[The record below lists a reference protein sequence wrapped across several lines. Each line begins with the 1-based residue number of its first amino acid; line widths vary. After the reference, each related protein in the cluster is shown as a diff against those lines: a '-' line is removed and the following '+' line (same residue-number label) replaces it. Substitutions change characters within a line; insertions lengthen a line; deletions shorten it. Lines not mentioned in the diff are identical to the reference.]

1 MLENQLFVSNNI
13 EQKHK
18 FFQFWGEKNR
28 CYLKPWGCVK
38 VNSLTYGKKHP
49 TYTPSRFLPH

>member
-28 CYLKPWGCVK
+28 CSLKPWGCVK
-38 VNSLTYGKKHP
+38 VILH
-49 TYTPSRFLPH
+49 TPDY